1 MGSLSR
7 AQAIAA
13 TVGIALLAWA
23 TAASHGFVPVLDHAN
38 LAFHE
43 AGHWIYGILGR
54 TMALY
59 GGTLGQLTFPLVALG
74 IFAWRRQPVGVAFAG
89 TWLGENFVN
98 IARYMSDARSQALPL
113 VGGGEHDWTA
123 IFNRW
128 GALASDKKVAH
139 VTSTLGWILILASV
153 AVVWLSGR
161 AETPESSR
169 RASDT
174 GAHPPPRS

>member
-1 MGSLSR
+1 VISR
-7 AQAIAA
+7 GQAIAS

-43 AGHWIYGILGR
+43 AGHWIYGIFGR

-74 IFAWRRQPVGVAFAG
+74 IFAYRRQPIGVAFAG

-128 GALASDKKVAH
+128 GALMHDKQVAR
-139 VTSTLGWILILASV
+139 VTSTLGWILMLTSV
-153 AVVWLSGR
+153 GWLWWSAVRR
-161 AETPESSR
+161 AEEHE
-169 RASDT
+169 D
-174 GAHPPPRS
+174 